1 MSKPLHAM
9 SDAEVQAFFDRY
21 DEQPA
26 RRGGGL
32 VVSVTPL
39 KGEFRSRLPV
49 LSKGPKALERRARRR
64 RSVPT
69 ATLRLQLDEL
79 EVRMRASDREAAEL
93 EAR

>member
-21 DEQPA
+21 DEEPQ
-26 RRGGGL
+26 RRGGGF
-32 VVSVTPL
+32 VVGVKPL
-39 KGEFRSRLPV
+39 KGEFRSRLPN
-49 LSKGPKALERRARRR
+49 LSVGKKPLEYRSRR

-69 ATLRLQLDEL
+69 AMLRLKLDEM